1 MSPDESRMPPPV
13 STGNE
18 VSSESG
24 EIVAAAVDVTREF
37 RSGSGVVRA
46 LGGVSISIRR
56 GEFVVLRGRS
66 GSGKTTLLNILTG
79 LDNPT
84 SGVVEVLGRRLTH
97 MDETARARLRRESVG
112 MMFQNAH
119 LFALLTAEENVE
131 LPLRLAGAEPT
142 RRAQLARQMLE
153 YVGLGQRA
161 HHRGMELSGGEQQRV
176 ALARALVHGP
186 RFVVADE
193 PTGNLDSMTGRA
205 VIDLLRTSAHQSS
218 IGFLVATHD
227 MNVVAAAD
235 RVVRIS
241 DGRLVADDSPVISA

>member
-1 MSPDESRMPPPV
+1 MALYDTRRTDEGPH
-13 STGNE
+13 
-18 VSSESG
+18 G
-24 EIVAAAVDVTREF
+24 ELDAVAEAVDVSRDF
-37 RSGSGVVRA
+37 RFGSGVVHA
-46 LGGVSISIRR
+46 LQAVSLAVLP
-56 GEFVVLRGRS
+56 GEFVALRGRS

-84 SGVVEVLGRRLTH
+84 RGAVTILGRPLAG
-97 MDETARARLRRESVG
+97 MSETARARLRRQSIG

-131 LPLRLAGAEPT
+131 LPLRLAGANPA
-142 RRAQLARQMLE
+142 RRRQQARQMLE

-176 ALARALVHGP
+176 ALARALAHGP

-193 PTGNLDSMTGRA
+193 PTGNLDSITGRA
-205 VIDLLRTSAHQSS
+205 VIELIHQMAHQFN

-227 MNVVAAAD
+227 MNVVTAAD
-235 RVVRIS
+235 RVLHMS
-241 DGRLVADDSPVISA
+241 DGALSRESQPG

>member
-1 MSPDESRMPPPV
+1 MTLEELGRSAGAEGEVVAQAD
-13 STGNE
+13 E
-18 VSSESG
+18 VSR
-24 EIVAAAVDVTREF
+24 DF
-37 RSGSGVVRA
+37 KSGSGVTHALREVSLAIRA
-46 LGGVSISIRR
+46 
-56 GEFVVLRGRS
+56 GELVALRGRS

-84 SGVVEVLGRRLTH
+84 SGSVTVLDRQLSG

-131 LPLRLAGAEPT
+131 LPLRLAGADP
-142 RRAQLARQMLE
+142 AQRTKRARQLLE

-161 HHRGMELSGGEQQRV
+161 HHRGLELSGGEQQRV

-205 VIDLLRTSAHQSS
+205 VIELVSRIAHQLN

-227 MNVVAAAD
+227 MNIVSASD
-235 RVVRIS
+235 RVLRIS
-241 DGRLVADDSPVISA
+241 DGRLSAE

>member
-1 MSPDESRMPPPV
+1 MTPQELDALSGP
-13 STGNE
+13 G
-18 VSSESG
+18 SEP
-24 EIVAAAVDVTREF
+24 VAAAQDVSRDF
-37 RSGSGVVRA
+37 RPGSGIVHA
-46 LGGVSISIRR
+46 LRGVSLAIRP
-56 GEFVVLRGRS
+56 GEFVALRGRS

-84 SGVVEVLGRRLTH
+84 LGTVTILGRKLAG

-131 LPLRLAGAEPT
+131 LPLRLAGADPA
-142 RRAQLARQMLE
+142 RRKQLARQMLE

-205 VIDLLRTSAHQSS
+205 VIELVSRMTRQFNL
-218 IGFLVATHD
+218 GFLVATHD

-235 RVVRIS
+235 HVLNIS
-241 DGRLVADDSPVISA
+241 DGTLSAAD

>member
-1 MSPDESRMPPPV
+1 MTLEDFGGSA
-13 STGNE
+13 GAA
-18 VSSESG
+18 G
-24 EIVAAAVDVTREF
+24 EIVAQADEVSRDF
-37 RSGSGVVRA
+37 KSGSGVTHA
-46 LGGVSISIRR
+46 LRGVSLTVRS
-56 GEFVVLRGRS
+56 GELVALRGRS

-84 SGVVEVLGRRLTH
+84 AGSVEILGRPLARL
-97 MDETARARLRRESVG
+97 DETARARLRRDSVG

-131 LPLRLAGAEPT
+131 LPLRLARADPA
-142 RRAQLARQMLE
+142 RRTKQARQMLE

-161 HHRGMELSGGEQQRV
+161 HHRGLELSGGEQQRV
-176 ALARALVHGP
+176 ALARALAHEP

-205 VIDLLRTSAHQSS
+205 VIELVGRIAHQLN

-227 MNVVAAAD
+227 MNIVAAAD
-235 RVVRIS
+235 RVLHIS
-241 DGRLVADDSPVISA
+241 DGILVAQ